1 MNTICGA
8 DCSACMLKRSC
19 PGCAATKGRP
29 FGKECLL
36 AACAKRKKHENCA
49 ECGTCSLRN
58 DLIEQ
63 FNMLGISD
71 MEPLTTLYALKG
83 SFINMTY
90 KLPGG
95 QPARFW
101 DEDRIYLGCQLG
113 KKNSS
118 RCYGL
123 AADEKYLMVCEYSP
137 DGTNP
142 EIVVFKR
149 WK

>member
-8 DCSACMLKRSC
+8 DCSACMLRKSC
-19 PGCAATKGRP
+19 PGCAATKGHP

-36 AACAKRKKHENCA
+36 AVCTKEKQQESCANCGA
-49 ECGTCSLRN
+49 CSLRN
-58 DLIEQ
+58 DLIGQ
-63 FNMLGISD
+63 FNSLGIAD
-71 MEPLTTLYALKG
+71 MEPITALYALKG

-101 DEDRIYLGCQLG
+101 DDDKIYLGCQTGKLG
-113 KKNSS
+113 SS

-123 AADEKYLMVCEYSP
+123 AADEKYLMVCEYNP
-137 DGTNP
+137 DGTGA
-142 EIVVFKR
+142 EIVEFRR

>member
-1 MNTICGA
+1 M
-8 DCSACMLKRSC
+8 
-19 PGCAATKGRP
+19 
-29 FGKECLL
+29 L
-36 AACAKRKKHENCA
+36 AACAREKKAESCA
-49 ECGTCSLRN
+49 ACGACSLRS

-63 FNMLGISD
+63 FNSLNITG

-95 QPARFW
+95 MPARFW
-101 DEDRIYLGCQLG
+101 DDDKIYLGSQLA
-113 KKNSS
+113 KKGSD

-123 AADEKYLMVCEYSP
+123 AADEKYLMVCEYDP

-149 WK
+149 RK

>member
-1 MNTICGA
+1 
-8 DCSACMLKRSC
+8 MLKRSC
-19 PGCAATKGRP
+19 PGCAATNGHP
-29 FGKECLL
+29 FGKECIL
-36 AACAKRKKHENCA
+36 AACAKAKKQESCA
-49 ECGTCSLRN
+49 VCCACGLREE
-58 DLIEQ
+58 LISR
-63 FNMLGISD
+63 FNALDIPD
-71 MEPLTTLYALKG
+71 MEKVTTLYALRG
-83 SFINMTY
+83 AFVNMTY

-101 DEDRIYLGCQLG
+101 DDDRIYLGCQLSKTG
-113 KKNSS
+113 SK

-123 AADEKYLMVCEYSP
+123 AADEKYLMVCEYDP